1 MKKMVLSLMLA
12 AMAAFPLA
20 GFGQASIENDP
31 AYLPIDKLLDLKANP
46 PQVNVNLPQFLLKD
60 ALSGL
65 NNTNFGT
72 EGMDLSDVVKDV
84 KLIRVVVFDGS
95 QNKADFKHALKALQA
110 ELDAKWISIVNVSD
124 DKDKVGIYAK
134 ADKSGEA
141 AAGIA
146 VLVYDGDGN
155 DTVVANVIGKVS
167 IAKLIR
173 AASQSKMIPQDLLKK
188 LQNGSGGL
196 PATPAATGQKKEIQR
211 NSRHSHQCTGKCPRG
226 RYSRTGR

>member
-1 MKKMVLSLMLA
+1 MKNIVLSLMLA

-72 EGMDLSDVVKDV
+72 EGIDLSDVVKDV

-95 QNKADFKHALKALQA
+95 QTKADFKKAVKALQA

-134 ADKSGEA
+134 EDKSGEA

-173 AASQSKMIPQDLLKK
+173 AASQSKMLPQNLLKQ
-188 LQNGSGGL
+188 LQNGSGGQ
-196 PATPAATGQKKEIQR
+196 PAKPAATEPKKQIQDTAT
-211 NSRHSHQCTGKCPRG
+211 NTPANAPEGAIHAPADK
-226 RYSRTGR
+226 